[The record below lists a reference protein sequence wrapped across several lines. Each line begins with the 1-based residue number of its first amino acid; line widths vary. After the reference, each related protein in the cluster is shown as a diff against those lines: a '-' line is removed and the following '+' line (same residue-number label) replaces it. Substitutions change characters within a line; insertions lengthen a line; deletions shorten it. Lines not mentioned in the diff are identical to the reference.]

1 MQPCRAMNGLEST
14 MLFNACVFAYDV
26 ILPVLLVDSHS
37 FLKTQ
42 FECLLLGEDF
52 LLPQTFLCNQS
63 HLKMIDLNSHLPH
76 LDHELVLS
84 ISVSQVMFVQH
95 TVGEKAIFDERTNL

>member
-1 MQPCRAMNGLEST
+1 MNGLKSP
-14 MLFNACVFAYDV
+14 MLFNAFVFAYDV
-26 ILPVLLVDSHS
+26 ISPVLLVDSHS

-42 FECLLLGEDF
+42 FECLFLGEDF
-52 LLPQTFLCNQS
+52 PLPQTFLCNQS

-84 ISVSQVMFVQH
+84 LFHKLCLSNTQLVKKQYLMK
-95 TVGEKAIFDERTNL
+95 E

>member
-1 MQPCRAMNGLEST
+1 MNGLEST

-42 FECLLLGEDF
+42 FECLL
-52 LLPQTFLCNQS
+52 QTFLCNQS